1 MPRRKVLRLRRLMLL
16 RLAQPAPHRHPR
28 HDRVRRANVVT
39 AEDGRGSSTGCG
51 VHHRARGRA
60 VMVGRRPDAAGCAV
74 SLAPRDILTYPR
86 TSKRDAGRAQDHA
99 DRLLLEAT
107 LVGSAISLR
116 RGISSALPGR
126 TISTILLDSRTVFL
140 LAGSRHWPAVSNTV
154 SPSGKRGVISLPRNC
169 SHCVFQRVSPFPLP
183 GTHTFVTAVPSDRP
197 GWRAWCG
204 SECG

>member
-107 LVGSAISLR
+107 LVGLGDLVETRDIV
-116 RGISSALPGR
+116 GIAGQDDQHDLARLADG
-126 TISTILLDSRTVFL
+126 L
-140 LAGSRHWPAVSNTV
+140 LAGGVAPLAGGVEHGQPVGKTRRDLVAEELQPLRFSAGIALPPSWHAYVRH
-154 SPSGKRGVISLPRNC
+154 RGPQRPPRLARM
-169 SHCVFQRVSPFPLP
+169 VWV
-183 GTHTFVTAVPSDRP
+183 
-197 GWRAWCG
+197 
-204 SECG
+204 